1 MRESALYFRNLG
13 QRAGRSH
20 SSGNLTAPVDASLSA
35 IHSKYASVEEESLQ
49 GKYSEKSLKI
59 INDIC
64 ANLRFYGVLQV
75 AKKILAIPATSSSV
89 E

>member
-1 MRESALYFRNLG
+1 L
-13 QRAGRSH
+13 H
-20 SSGNLTAPVDASLSA
+20 PSGTLTASFYAYLSA
-35 IHSKYASVEEESLQ
+35 IHSKYALVEEESLQ
-49 GKYSEKSLKI
+49 GKHSEKSFEI
-59 INDIC
+59 VNDIC